1 MRHNQAMYLR
11 ILLCWLLLLPM
22 GVAAQQVSEAPAPTP
37 AYAPATGDAWVDR
50 QLADINRYAA
60 RYPDAFVDE
69 VVRYA
74 GVRHGYAVALLQ
86 QHGWQ
91 PGDLYFACF
100 WGKVTGT
107 GCREPVRARSQNPD
121 DGWEAVVE
129 RLPVAPHNLH
139 WRAMRHAIVA
149 SFDHWDRPIELDAV
163 LRRQLGDRAQREQRY
178 KAAAAGQ

>member
-1 MRHNQAMYLR
+1 MYLR
-11 ILLCWLLLLPM
+11 TLLCCFLLLPM
-22 GVAAQQVSEAPAPTP
+22 GVTAQQVSGPPAATL

-129 RLPVAPHNLH
+129 RLPATPHNSH